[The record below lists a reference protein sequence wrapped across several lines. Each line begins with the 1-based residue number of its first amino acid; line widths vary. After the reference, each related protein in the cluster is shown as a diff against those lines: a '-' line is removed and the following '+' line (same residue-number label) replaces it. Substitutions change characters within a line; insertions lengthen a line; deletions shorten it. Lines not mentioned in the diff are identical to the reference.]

1 MLEIESILRIFI
13 LSHIQS
19 NTEVGSCDW
28 ERHDWCNYAHGD
40 EDDFDWKLQTTP
52 EGSGFVNIDTSM
64 PDSQNQH
71 SRLFTPF
78 IHHKVKK
85 FYFRWFSK
93 MSKFIIRNIFM
104 IREHC
109 LSFI

>member
-1 MLEIESILRIFI
+1 M
-13 LSHIQS
+13 SHIQS

-78 IHHKVKK
+78 IHHKVKILILVCFQ
-85 FYFRWFSK
+85 FYP
-93 MSKFIIRNIFM
+93 IFAV
-104 IREHC
+104 
-109 LSFI
+109 L